1 MALQWQDRS
10 QIAMTSEMVS
20 RYWPR
25 ILTFCFLAALAALLL
40 LYHLG
45 GRYLWQDEAQTAV
58 LAERM
63 LRFGRPLA
71 YDGKNLVTI
80 DYFPTE
86 DQTSTGK
93 RTVDPNAAV
102 DYYVH
107 RGDFKSDSTWIW
119 HPWGQ
124 FLVEAI
130 SLKSLGRTTWA
141 ARLPFALAAIITV
154 LLLYLFVLQE
164 FNSSLIA
171 CLAALFLIL
180 NAFWI
185 LHCRQCRYYSL
196 SSLFVVVTLISYAHW
211 QNGGRWGAFAFIAA
225 AWCWFQVDFGTLWPV
240 LLVLFAD
247 AFIADRRHVWRPLTV
262 AGCLAATLLPF
273 IYYFQLW
280 GRHVAPAK
288 PWDDRFLRNLFNT
301 NLYVAPMLVV
311 IAAIVLL
318 SRRWEGLAVRE
329 RRVATI
335 ACATI
340 AAFIVWVPLVAPTSF
355 LRYVI
360 IVAPVGSMLTA
371 WVLVRGLGGA
381 RTWPVWIGAAVFLL
395 TPWLT
400 WLIPSPSFYR
410 ASGALR
416 PELAILR
423 NQIFTD
429 YPDPNGVV
437 IEWLRHNSSPSDEI
451 LINYE
456 DLPLMFYLPNP
467 IRGGI
472 AAFRVEDDA
481 QKAPDFIVLRKSVPW
496 VHWSVYLAEFGRYS
510 WNQIPLDAPD
520 VKWGNNPDPAALL
533 AKSSPSAMIYVGRRI
548 SRTTTHSQEPDAG
561 HALADPEPSEDRA
574 K

>member
-1 MALQWQDRS
+1 MHPQERS
-10 QIAMTSEMVS
+10 QIAMTSEMVPKS
-20 RYWPR
+20 WRR
-25 ILTFCFLAALAALLL
+25 VLTPCVLTGLAALLL

-45 GRYLWQDEAQTAV
+45 DRYLWQDEAQTAV

-71 YDGKNLVTI
+71 YDGKNLITI

-86 DQTSTGK
+86 DGNSIGERAADAT
-93 RTVDPNAAV
+93 AAV
-102 DYYVH
+102 DYYIH
-107 RGDFKSDSTWIW
+107 RGDFKPDTTWIW

-124 FLVEAI
+124 FIVEAI
-130 SLKSLGRTTWA
+130 SLKTLGRTTLA

-154 LLLYLFVLQE
+154 LLLYLFVVRE

-171 CLAALFLIL
+171 LLAALFLIL

-196 SSLFVVVTLISYAHW
+196 SSLLLVLTLISYARW

-225 AWCWFQVDFGTLWPV
+225 AWCWFQVDYGTLWPV

-247 AFIADRRHVWRPLTV
+247 AFIADRQRVWRPLMV
-262 AGCLAATLLPF
+262 GGCLAATLLPF
-273 IYYFQLW
+273 MYYFELW
-280 GRHVAPAK
+280 RRHVAPAR
-288 PWDDRFLRNLFNT
+288 PWADRFLRNLFNM
-301 NLYVAPMLVV
+301 NQYVVPMLIV
-311 IAAIVLL
+311 IAALVLL
-318 SRRWEGLAVRE
+318 SRRWDSLAVSE
-329 RRVATI
+329 RRFAAI
-335 ACATI
+335 ACATM

-360 IVAPVGSMLTA
+360 IVAPLGSLLTA
-371 WVLVRGLGGA
+371 WVLVRGPGSA
-381 RTWPVWIGAAVFLL
+381 RTWPVWVGAAVFLF

-416 PELAILR
+416 PELAILW
-423 NQIFTD
+423 NQIFTH
-429 YPDPNGVV
+429 YPDPNAAV
-437 IEWLRHNSSPSDEI
+437 IEWLKHNSSPSDEI

-481 QKAPDFIVLRKSVPW
+481 RTPPEFVVLRRS
-496 VHWSVYLAEFGRYS
+496 VHWVQWPLYLNELGRYTWS
-510 WNQIPLDAPD
+510 QIPLNAPD
-520 VKWGNNPDPAALL
+520 MQWGNNPDPAALL
-533 AKSSPSAMIYVGRRI
+533 SRSSPSATIYVARRVP
-548 SRTTTHSQEPDAG
+548 SAAAHSHNADTVP
-561 HALADPEPSEDRA
+561 ALADSGPA
-574 K
+574 KR

>member
-185 LHCRQCRYYSL
+185 LHCRQCRYY
-196 SSLFVVVTLISYAHW
+196 
-211 QNGGRWGAFAFIAA
+211 
-225 AWCWFQVDFGTLWPV
+225 
-240 LLVLFAD
+240 
-247 AFIADRRHVWRPLTV
+247 
-262 AGCLAATLLPF
+262 
-273 IYYFQLW
+273 
-280 GRHVAPAK
+280 
-288 PWDDRFLRNLFNT
+288 
-301 NLYVAPMLVV
+301 
-311 IAAIVLL
+311 
-318 SRRWEGLAVRE
+318 
-329 RRVATI
+329 
-335 ACATI
+335 
-340 AAFIVWVPLVAPTSF
+340 
-355 LRYVI
+355 
-360 IVAPVGSMLTA
+360 
-371 WVLVRGLGGA
+371 
-381 RTWPVWIGAAVFLL
+381 
-395 TPWLT
+395 
-400 WLIPSPSFYR
+400 
-410 ASGALR
+410 
-416 PELAILR
+416 
-423 NQIFTD
+423 
-429 YPDPNGVV
+429 
-437 IEWLRHNSSPSDEI
+437 
-451 LINYE
+451 
-456 DLPLMFYLPNP
+456 
-467 IRGGI
+467 
-472 AAFRVEDDA
+472 
-481 QKAPDFIVLRKSVPW
+481 
-496 VHWSVYLAEFGRYS
+496 
-510 WNQIPLDAPD
+510 
-520 VKWGNNPDPAALL
+520 
-533 AKSSPSAMIYVGRRI
+533 
-548 SRTTTHSQEPDAG
+548 
-561 HALADPEPSEDRA
+561 
-574 K
+574 